1 MNTKS
6 LISFLSLLLLF
17 IAPIVAEE
25 SCKTDTDSLGKEYPL
40 MMDAMGMDEKYK
52 QIKLNL
58 PSLSMLDNDQ
68 IRNMMKSMGPNYY
81 WPVKNGQ
88 SPNQGLL
95 ILAHGY
101 GPDGDLD
108 LFNSLLD
115 FNADYEIILSMGMS
129 MMTSRH
135 IECSVK
141 SFKNQGVETIFI
153 VPISSTPFNT
163 LVRQWKYIFN
173 IEDNY
178 SYADVNV
185 LDSQLFKFIEP
196 ISDDQM
202 AKEIILEYANEISNK
217 QEEEVVLIIAHGPVS
232 ESDNIKELRIMDNI
246 AQYISDNSEY
256 SIVKSF
262 TLQDDAGKSI
272 RESNVLKIRDFID
285 ESSKQ
290 GKRVL
295 IVSNLMS
302 GKGIQK
308 SIEKDLNGLTYTF
321 NSKGL
326 LTHQKF
332 RTWIEKSIMK

>member
-6 LISFLSLLLLF
+6 LISFLSFLLLF
-17 IAPIVAEE
+17 IAPIIAEE
-25 SCKTDTDSLGKEYPL
+25 SCKTDTDALGKEYPL
-40 MMDAMGMDEKYK
+40 MMDAMDMDEKYK

-58 PSLSMLDNDQ
+58 PSLSMLDNEQ
-68 IRNMMKSMGPNYY
+68 LRNMMQLMGPNYY

-88 SPNQGLL
+88 SSNQGLL

-141 SFKNQGVETIFI
+141 SFKNQRVETIFI

-163 LVRQWKYIFN
+163 LVRQWKYVFN

-185 LDSQLFKFIEP
+185 LDSELFKFIEP

-217 QEEEVVLIIAHGPVS
+217 QEEEVVLIIAHGPVN
-232 ESDNIKELRIMDNI
+232 ESDNIK
-246 AQYISDNSEY
+246 
-256 SIVKSF
+256 
-262 TLQDDAGKSI
+262 
-272 RESNVLKIRDFID
+272 
-285 ESSKQ
+285 
-290 GKRVL
+290 
-295 IVSNLMS
+295 
-302 GKGIQK
+302 
-308 SIEKDLNGLTYTF
+308 
-321 NSKGL
+321 
-326 LTHQKF
+326 
-332 RTWIEKSIMK
+332 